1 MRAALAAGLIAGMAL
16 LVAGSA
22 RAAAITETYT
32 FPSPLV
38 GYSSSPPGETGASFS
53 EFNPAL
59 VVQIIRRSPAG
70 MQDFLFEPKPRG
82 IGCQICS
89 TRVNAGQ
96 ARAAPRLL
104 TDGAGPAAALDTR
117 RDPLRRTL

>member
-1 MRAALAAGLIAGMAL
+1 MAFH
-16 LVAGSA
+16 VAGSA
-22 RAAAITETYT
+22 RAAAITETFT

-38 GYSSSPPGETGASFS
+38 GYSSSPPGETGTSFS

-89 TRVNAGQ
+89 TRVNA
-96 ARAAPRLL
+96 RPTPRAPRLL
-104 TDGAGPAAALDTR
+104 SAVAAPAAALA
-117 RDPLRRTL
+117 